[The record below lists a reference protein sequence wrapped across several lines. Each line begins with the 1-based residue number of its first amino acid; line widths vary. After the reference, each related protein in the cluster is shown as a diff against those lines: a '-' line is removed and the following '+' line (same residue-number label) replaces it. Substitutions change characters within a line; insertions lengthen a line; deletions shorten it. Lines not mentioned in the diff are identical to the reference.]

1 MANIGSASPP
11 ENYTID
17 NDKLISCSVPTHLNV
32 NPSLDYDKQHKNHNQ
47 LPNGHTHYT
56 DNHKDN
62 EGKFTLLHQNI
73 QGIANKTNEL
83 LISLS
88 PNPPQIICLTEH
100 HLQKEQINN
109 IRLDQYTL
117 GAAFCR
123 KIHKNGGVCIYVHKN
138 LQYNTININQYTK
151 EDFETC
157 ALRIYT
163 SSNTFTVICIYR
175 SPTGN
180 FQYF

>member
-1 MANIGSASPP
+1 MANIGTASPT

-47 LPNGHTHYT
+47 LPNGHTRYT

-73 QGIANKTNEL
+73 RGIANKTDEL

-100 HLQKEQINN
+100 HLRKEQINN
-109 IRLDQYTL
+109 ICLDHYTL
-117 GAAFCR
+117 GTAFCR
-123 KIHKNGGVCIYVHKN
+123 KIHKHGGVCIMCIRTYSIISSILTNTLRRRTLKPVH
-138 LQYNTININQYTK
+138 
-151 EDFETC
+151 
-157 ALRIYT
+157 
-163 SSNTFTVICIYR
+163 
-175 SPTGN
+175 
-180 FQYF
+180 